1 MVVTVV
7 VVVVVFNSLRTRI
20 IAACGE
26 PHLLWEFRVQA
37 PARLISI
44 PAQHARPFVHTS
56 ESRPFHLPYPRQASY
71 HHANQKTKSPPSE
84 EYALQAFTLTL
95 GSAHRSLHADPPVV
109 LCGPQLASMLG
120 CWAATKDVRSI
131 GACREHAQTL
141 FECMRTAVRPPFFVS
156 QQGTDVLRTP
166 GSQ

>member
-1 MVVTVV
+1 VWDEQEEEVVVTVV

-26 PHLLWEFRVQA
+26 PHLLWEFRAQA

-84 EYALQAFTLTL
+84 EYALHAFTLTL
-95 GSAHRSLHADPPVV
+95 GSAHSFAPRRPTCCPLRSTTRIHAW
-109 LCGPQLASMLG
+109 MLG
-120 CWAATKDVRSI
+120 
-131 GACREHAQTL
+131 GH
-141 FECMRTAVRPPFFVS
+141 
-156 QQGTDVLRTP
+156 
-166 GSQ
+166 